1 MLVQISSIRT
11 EKLLRYKAVLP
22 ASVLLNSSEF
32 IYLLSQ
38 REAHVKHVAGSA
50 AGSGGAAEARSLPE
64 VPRGLRSGTGDEL
77 IEYNNTI

>member
-38 REAHVKHVAGSA
+38 REAHVTHVAGSA

-64 VPRGLRSGTGDEL
+64 VPRGLRSGTGDE
-77 IEYNNTI
+77 

>member
-1 MLVQISSIRT
+1 MLVQTSSIRT

-22 ASVLLNSSEF
+22 ASSELT
-32 IYLLSQ
+32 YLLSQ

-64 VPRGLRSGTGDEL
+64 VPRGLRSGTGDE
-77 IEYNNTI
+77 